1 MDSNIDMDSDTDT
14 YIQKIADFKNRENRE
29 NHENRENRENREDD
43 ESIDNKDTHVTYDV
57 ENLNFNIHNNHSNN
71 YDYTINLSNNDLDEL
86 VQVLF
91 ANHANRMPLMQ
102 RLSHDFNMPLNKT
115 RVAKEFRL
123 HNPLQ
128 QYIRDYSKRRTFS
141 QRQRDRGLSQG
152 HNITLKKLQSNSPDD
167 VLKTI
172 TSLANI

>member
-1 MDSNIDMDSDTDT
+1 MDSNMDMDSNIDIDS
-14 YIQKIADFKNRENRE
+14 YIEKMASNIDMAGFKNREDR
-29 NHENRENRENREDD
+29 DD
-43 ESIDNKDTHVTYDV
+43 RDDKDSSISYDI
-57 ENLNFNIHNNHSNN
+57 ENLNFNIHNNHSHN
-71 YDYTINLSNNDLDEL
+71 YDYTINLSNNDLDEF
-86 VQVLF
+86 VQMLF

-115 RVAKEFRL
+115 RGAKEFRL

-128 QYIRDYSKRRTFS
+128 QYIRDYSKKRS
-141 QRQRDRGLSQG
+141 CGQRDRGLNRP
-152 HNITLKKLQSNSPDD
+152 HNITLKKLQSNTNSPDD